1 MTLDATALKALCD
14 IFGRYAVAEV
24 EPGQRGLVVRVLGAN
39 NVSEL
44 SDDPKYSQPY
54 GFVREAKV
62 LLEEIETW
70 PPGEQVPA
78 CLRQME
84 NARRG
89 RRPPSLLLVLE
100 RLIDRWFIDGN
111 RWNAEQQHAYREVA
125 PMILQWKD
133 YFLSYTNRGTPPI
146 NNDYREL
153 IEYHYGEKFKDRMA
167 TENGVARVVARYIRR
182 HGLLGFFDEENIKCG
197 EIIQDRVKEFCLKT
211 FALVQ
216 LVEHQMFVDPGEDK
230 INWCHQ
236 EYLYFYQ
243 VRDQLRKRLGSN
255 PENFFIITPPVEHMR
270 ELFPERPLPEYDE
283 WLADVAAGKV
293 VRLRKEQ
300 MSTAVLQE
308 EFRPLVRQIETLRQE
323 YMDRLLS
330 A

>member
-230 INWCHQ
+230 INWCPSA
-236 EYLYFYQ
+236 
-243 VRDQLRKRLGSN
+243 R
-255 PENFFIITPPVEHMR
+255 MR
-270 ELFPERPLPEYDE
+270 
-283 WLADVAAGKV
+283 KV
-293 VRLRKEQ
+293 VLPSGSPRTSGSRPSCSITRLTTTSTSCSSARLR
-300 MSTAVLQE
+300 
-308 EFRPLVRQIETLRQE
+308 
-323 YMDRLLS
+323 LS
-330 A
+330 AWVRPFFRLPRALEFAWR